1 MRETE
6 RDTEAIVERIDS
18 LTMDAGLMPKGWRT
32 FIQEGSPS
40 NGRGWHIYA
49 SPPNSYG
56 CNRHPATGSSGSYVG
71 WSRREA
77 NEKLRLIV
85 QIVGAMGRTKKESRE
100 RYGIKP

>member
-1 MRETE
+1 MSETKKH
-6 RDTEAIVERIDS
+6 TEAIAEHIHS

-32 FIQEGSPS
+32 HIEEGSPTY
-40 NGRGWHIYA
+40 GRGWHIYA
-49 SPPNSYG
+49 MPPDSYG
-56 CNRHPATGSSGSYVG
+56 LHRHPATGSSGSYIG

-77 NEKLRLIV
+77 NEKLRLII